1 MATLFEPILRR
12 HDIDTDAFGLD
23 YITRVVALV
32 KSRINFVAEL
42 WDQAKFFFADPVDY
56 EPKAVKKR
64 WTAGMP
70 DTMRALVALL
80 EAQPTF
86 DGAALEP
93 VVMQWIK
100 DNELHMGNVM
110 NAFRLA
116 IVGQCTGPHMFE
128 ITDVLGRETTLR
140 RLNRAIDNIQVP
152 AAE

>member
-1 MATLFEPILRR
+1 
-12 HDIDTDAFGLD
+12 
-23 YITRVVALV
+23 
-32 KSRINFVAEL
+32 
-42 WDQAKFFFADPVDY
+42 
-56 EPKAVKKR
+56 
-64 WTAGMP
+64 MP

-140 RLNRAIDNIQVP
+140 RLRRAIDNIQVP